1 MNNLPR
7 QKLGELIE
15 KYGSSLYEEPK
26 RCEGMLRDL
35 CGQYRREIAV
45 LISAINQNLVAEML
59 EQKKNNIPPKLFL
72 GRLARQ
78 MQDNLAIAED
88 ASAWAVESW
97 AIALGI
103 ISDTSTVERV
113 TLEPK
118 YAPVTTKYTLI
129 LNIVGNVN
137 NDWRYTIDLEEAYED
152 NPKLFFSKSNGKEQG
167 KFTIALEAVLGRKV
181 QSSEVERILQQW
193 CKQISFGYRS
203 AYMECHR

>member
-45 LISAINQNLVAEML
+45 LISAINQNVVAEML
-59 EQKKNNIPPKLFL
+59 EQNRNNVPPDLFL

-88 ASAWAVESW
+88 ASVWAVESW

-103 ISDTSTVERV
+103 ISETSTVEGV
-113 TLEPK
+113 TLAPRS
-118 YAPVTTKYTLI
+118 APVKTKYTL
-129 LNIVGNVN
+129 LLKIVGIAN
-137 NDWRYTIDLEEAYED
+137 NDLRYTIDLEEAYED
-152 NPKLFFSKSNGKEQG
+152 NPQFFFAKSNGKEQG
-167 KFTIALEAVLGRKV
+167 KFAVALEAVLGRKV

-193 CKQISFGYRS
+193 CKQISLGYRS
-203 AYMECHR
+203 AYITI